1 MLMTPQKLDFIFP
14 FVVFSYGLLMVFV
27 LENPVLARL
36 GRERMGAVFA
46 NMNRHK
52 SLAWVCFFLGGLWSA
67 QNIWYSS
74 L

>member
-1 MLMTPQKLDFIFP
+1 MTPQKLDFIFP

-27 LENPVLARL
+27 LENRYLVKI
-36 GRERMGAVFA
+36 GQERMGEAFHNLA
-46 NMNRHK
+46 KHK
-52 SLAWVCFFLGGLWSA
+52 NLGWVCFFVGGLWSM